1 MAKKYVPKKQGAVG
15 QVIDSVFIL
24 VLVYISLLVPL
35 LLGGGPTTS
44 AASSATAAPPTWAS
58 LHVSQVAQQQWIKLG
73 YDAKSAAPIIST
85 KFDYSINPWL
95 LILTIVVI
103 VGYYFF
109 ILKYSKKEYREV
121 INEKF
126 GEK

>member
-1 MAKKYVPKKQGAVG
+1 MAQKYVPKKQGAVG
-15 QVIDSVFIL
+15 QIIDSLFIL
-24 VLVYISLLVPL
+24 VLVYISLMAPL
-35 LLGGGPTTS
+35 LLGSDSTTS

-58 LHVSQVAQQQWIKLG
+58 LHLSQIAQQQWIKLG
-73 YDAKSAAPIIST
+73 YDAKGAAALIST
-85 KFDYSINPWL
+85 RFDYSINPWL
-95 LILTIVVI
+95 LILTIIVI

-109 ILKYSKKEYREV
+109 VLKYSKKEYREV